1 MILCA
6 DGFSD
11 PIRNRKMRVKQW
23 IASIAFST
31 LILSGTAAH
40 AQQITLNAVSY
51 EPIPSG
57 EAVMVEI
64 FDDSDDNK
72 RLKAKFEDQLKS
84 QGYTVSENARLIMSF
99 ETRDT
104 SGTWTG
110 GGPNRLVEIGNAVN
124 HTGTDAPDVRV
135 NIFDNQRG
143 GLLNPK
149 PNKGVTQ
156 VAPSQYRIEAS
167 LEDRSN
173 GKRLWQGWSVA
184 NNGGADDPAL
194 LNAMVKPI
202 VEHIGKTVRDQR
214 ISGR

>member
-1 MILCA
+1 
-6 DGFSD
+6 
-11 PIRNRKMRVKQW
+11 MRVFKW
-23 IASIAFST
+23 FGCLALVT
-31 LILSGTAAH
+31 LILSSAVAH
-40 AQQITLNAVSY
+40 AQQIMLNAVSY

-57 EAVMVEI
+57 QSVMVEI

-72 RLKAKFEDQLKS
+72 RLKKQFEDQLKS
-84 QGYTVSENARLIMSF
+84 QGYTIADDARLILSF

-110 GGPNRLVEIGNAVN
+110 GGPNRLVEIGNAGN

-156 VAPSQYRIEAS
+156 VAPSQYRIDAS
-167 LEDRSN
+167 IEDRTN
-173 GKRLWQGWSVA
+173 GKRLWQGWGIA
-184 NNGGADDPAL
+184 NIGSADDPAIQ
-194 LNAMVKPI
+194 NAMVRPI
-202 VEHIGKTVRDQR
+202 VEHIGQTVRDQTFT
-214 ISGR
+214 GR

>member
-1 MILCA
+1 
-6 DGFSD
+6 
-11 PIRNRKMRVKQW
+11 MRVKHW

-31 LILSGTAAH
+31 LIMSVAVAH

-72 RLKAKFEDQLKS
+72 RLKTRFEDQLKS
-84 QGYTVSENARLIMSF
+84 QGYTVSENARLILSF
-99 ETRDT
+99 ETRDM

-110 GGPNRLVEIGNAVN
+110 GGPNRLVEIGNAGN

-149 PNKGVTQ
+149 PKKGVTQ

-167 LEDRSN
+167 IEDRSN

-184 NNGGADDPAL
+184 NIGSADDPTTQ
-194 LNAMVKPI
+194 NAMVKPI
-202 VEHIGKTVRDQR
+202 VEHIGQTVRDHR
-214 ISGR
+214 LTGR

>member
-1 MILCA
+1 
-6 DGFSD
+6 
-11 PIRNRKMRVKQW
+11 MRVTNW
-23 IASIAFST
+23 IASITVGTFMM
-31 LILSGTAAH
+31 SGAIAH

-51 EPIPSG
+51 DPIPSG

-72 RLKAKFEDQLKS
+72 RLKVKFENQLQS
-84 QGYTVSENARLIMSF
+84 EGYTLSESARLILSF
-99 ETRDT
+99 ETRET

-110 GGPNRLVEIGNAVN
+110 GGPNRLVEIGNAGN

-149 PNKGVTQ
+149 TSKGVTQ

-167 LEDRSN
+167 IEDRSN
-173 GKRLWQGWSVA
+173 GKRLWQGWSIA
-184 NNGGADDPAL
+184 NIAGADDPTVQ
-194 LNAMVKPI
+194 NAMVKPI
-202 VEHIGKTVRDQR
+202 VEHIGKTVRDQTFT
-214 ISGR
+214 GR